1 MVDSS
6 QDGSW
11 RGAAAAFALLAVAL
25 VGAGALL
32 LLGRPQPVTI
42 TVQPP
47 LPTATPAPTNTPGPV
62 TAYVTGAV
70 AQPGTL
76 VEVPA
81 GSRVEQALAAAGGP
95 LADAD
100 LERVNLAQGV
110 RDGDQIHVPRQGERA
125 ALPTPAGA
133 GLVRI
138 NHASADELTAL
149 PGIGLA
155 LAGRIVAYRDANGPF
170 DTLDALDAVNGI
182 GPALLEQLAPL
193 VVFD

>member
-1 MVDSS
+1 V
-6 QDGSW
+6 
-11 RGAAAAFALLAVAL
+11 LLVVAL

-42 TVQPP
+42 EVQPP
-47 LPTATPAPTNTPGPV
+47 LPTATPAPSATPGPV

-95 LADAD
+95 LTDAD
-100 LERVNLAQGV
+100 LERVNLAQVV
-110 RDGDQIHVPRQGERA
+110 RDGDQIHVPHQGERA